1 MLEIPVL
8 RKGQPYK
15 SLETYTLYDK
25 QSSEPICDVS
35 MANRGLI
42 AKDLAEYPQNRKSL
56 DEITIADS
64 IQMCKEAA
72 TYFASAELP
81 LGEQSQSR
89 ADYIKYLSMTSG
101 LPETLCASN
110 MKKIEGA
117 LNQMETVL
125 AGMIRSKSLTFL
137 DNNNQ
142 FVENQS
148 INFIRE
154 ADSLGVVAPNNSPGV
169 HTLWLPAIPLKVGL
183 CIRPGSNEPW
193 TTYRIIQSF
202 IKAGMP
208 EQVFGYY
215 PSDYS
220 GSTEVVLRSDRSMVF
235 GDKSSV
241 EQWRQDPRVQLHG
254 PGWSKIIFGSDSVND
269 WEKYLD
275 FIETSVAANSGRSC
289 INVSSIWVPS
299 HGREIAN
306 ALAERLLKIQPLPLT
321 HPQAE
326 LAAFADKNVAR
337 GISNLIDSHLHN
349 SEAIDISRELRQ
361 TDRVAERDGWT
372 YLQPTVI
379 YSESVNHPL
388 ANTEFIFPFVSVV
401 EVPQEEI
408 LDQIGYTLVAS
419 IVTQDEMFIQQS
431 LNFRQIDRL
440 NIGPIPSNSIL
451 YDQPHEGNLFDHL
464 YKQRA
469 FQMVS

>member
-1 MLEIPVL
+1 MLEIPIL
-8 RKGQPYK
+8 RKGHPYK
-15 SLETYTLYDK
+15 SLETYRLYNK
-25 QSSEPICDVS
+25 QTSEPICEVS

-42 AKDLAEYPQNRKSL
+42 AKDLASYSENRKSL
-56 DEITIADS
+56 DSFSIAES
-64 IQMCKEAA
+64 LKMCKDAA
-72 TYFASAELP
+72 NYFANADLP
-81 LGEQSQSR
+81 LGEQIQSR
-89 ADYIKYLSMTSG
+89 EDYITHLSMTSG
-101 LPETLCASN
+101 LPESLCASN

-117 LNQMETVL
+117 LDKMEIVL
-125 AGMIRSKSLTFL
+125 TGMTRSKSLSFL

-142 FVENQS
+142 FVDNRS

-169 HTLWLPAIPLKVGL
+169 HTLWLPAVPLKIGL

-193 TTYRIIQSF
+193 TTYRIMQALM
-202 IKAGMP
+202 KAGLP
-208 EQVFGYY
+208 QEAFGYY

-241 EQWRQDPRVQLHG
+241 DQWRHDPRVQIHG
-254 PGWSKIIFGSDSVND
+254 PGWSKIILGSDCVD
-269 WEKYLD
+269 EWEKYLD

-289 INVSSIWVPS
+289 INVSSIWVPA
-299 HGREIAN
+299 HGREIAR
-306 ALAERLLKIQPLPLT
+306 ALAERLLKMQPLPLT
-321 HPQAE
+321 HPHAE
-326 LAAFADKNVAR
+326 LAAFADKNVAE
-337 GISNLIDSHLHN
+337 GISNLIDSHLHD
-349 SEAIDISRELRQ
+349 SDAVDISRELRQ
-361 TDRVAERDGWT
+361 TDRVTEIDGWT
-372 YLQPTVI
+372 FLQPTVI
-379 YSESVNHPL
+379 FSKSVNHPL

-401 EVPQEEI
+401 EVPQAEV

-419 IVTQDEMFIQQS
+419 IVTNNEEFIQQS
-431 LNFRQIDRL
+431 MNSRKIDRL

>member
-1 MLEIPVL
+1 MIEIPVL
-8 RKGQPYK
+8 RKGRPYR
-15 SLETYTLYDK
+15 SLETYTLSN
-25 QSSEPICDVS
+25 QETAEPICEVS

-42 AKDLAEYPQNRKSL
+42 AKDLVAYSDNRKKLDRISITESL
-56 DEITIADS
+56 IMSKDAAD
-64 IQMCKEAA
+64 
-72 TYFASAELP
+72 YFANAELP
-81 LGEQSQSR
+81 LGDQIQSR
-89 ADYIKYLSMTSG
+89 EDYIKYLSLTSG

-110 MKKIEGA
+110 MKKIQGA
-117 LNQMETVL
+117 LEQMETVL
-125 AGMIRSKSLTFL
+125 TGMTRNKSLSFL

-142 FVENQS
+142 DIENQS

-183 CIRPGSNEPW
+183 CIRPGSHEPW

-202 IKAGMP
+202 IKAGVP
-208 EQVFGYY
+208 EEVFGFY

-220 GSTEVVLRSDRSMVF
+220 GSTEVVLRSDRAMVF
-235 GDKSSV
+235 GDKTSV
-241 EQWRQDPRVQLHG
+241 DQWRHDPRVQIHG
-254 PGWSKIIFGSDSVND
+254 PGWSKIIFGEDSIRD
-269 WEKYLD
+269 WESVLD

-299 HGREIAN
+299 HGREIAQ
-306 ALAERLLKIQPLPLT
+306 ALTERLMKIQPRSLT
-321 HPQAE
+321 HPEAQ
-326 LAAFADKNVAR
+326 LAAFADKNVAH
-337 GISNLIDSHLHN
+337 GISNLIDSHLHD
-349 SEAIDISRELRQ
+349 SDAVDLSQQLRQ
-361 TDRVAERDGWT
+361 TDRVVEKDGWSF
-372 YLQPTVI
+372 LQPTVI

-388 ANTEFIFPFVSVV
+388 ANTEFIFPFVSIV
-401 EVPQEEI
+401 EVPQEEV
-408 LDQIGYTLVAS
+408 LDKIGYTLVAS
-419 IVTQDEMFIQQS
+419 VVTKNEEFIQKAMNS
-431 LNFRQIDRL
+431 RNIDRL